1 MYALVEDN
9 TITKTYNNPRGMT
22 IGGIQYPQ
30 NIHSLWPEADLNA
43 IGIYTVVYDD
53 TNKKAEEW
61 YINTNQTLAFAGGVV
76 TATYG
81 TATARAIADT
91 LYTQA
96 DVDADVYPNDYYIV
110 SKRGERIH
118 IFAKDDIK
126 IKGLKTV
133 KKEIFDRQAA
143 GMLSKYDWY
152 IIRNTEAET
161 AIPSAI
167 TDYRTAVR
175 AKCNSM
181 QAQVDGAANIDAL
194 AALYAYVNTGTE
206 ENPVMERP
214 LGEWPTDPNAE

>member
-9 TITKTYNNPRGMT
+9 TIIKTYNNPRGMT
-22 IGGIQYPQ
+22 IGGVQYPQ
-30 NIHSLWPEADLNA
+30 NIHSLWSESDLNA

-53 TNKKAEEW
+53 TNKRDGDW

-76 TATYG
+76 TASYG
-81 TATARAIADT
+81 TATAKLLEDRNE
-91 LYTQA
+91 
-96 DVDADVYPNDYYIV
+96 VD
-110 SKRGERIH
+110 
-118 IFAKDDIK
+118 DDDNPLLDDNGNQVVT
-126 IKGLKTV
+126 KGLKTI

-143 GMLSKYDWY
+143 GLLAKYDWY
-152 IIRNTEAET
+152 VIRNTEAST

-181 QAQVDGAANIDAL
+181 QAQVDGAADVDAL

-206 ENPVMERP
+206 ENPVMEKP
-214 LGEWPTDPNAE
+214 LGEWPTDPNG

>member
-22 IGGIQYPQ
+22 IGGVQYPQ
-30 NIHSLWPEADLNA
+30 NIHSLWSESDLNA
-43 IGIYTVVYDD
+43 IGIYTVVEDN
-53 TNKKAEEW
+53 TNKKDGDW

-81 TATARAIADT
+81 TATAKAIADT
-91 LYTQA
+91 LYTSQDNTDGLIPDDKSVG
-96 DVDADVYPNDYYIV
+96 DV
-110 SKRGERIH
+110 KT
-118 IFAKDDIK
+118 
-126 IKGLKTV
+126 KGLKTI
-133 KKEIFDRQAA
+133 KKAIFDSQAA
-143 GMLSKYDWY
+143 GYLSKYDWY
-152 IIRNTEAET
+152 VIRNTEAGT

-181 QAQVDGAANIDAL
+181 QVQVDGAANVDAL
-194 AALYAYVNTGTE
+194 ATLYAYTTTDGVTSK
-206 ENPVMERP
+206 P

>member
-9 TITKTYNNPRGMT
+9 TITRTYNNPRGMT
-22 IGGIQYPQ
+22 IGGVQYPQ
-30 NIHSLWPEADLNA
+30 NIHSLWSESDLNA
-43 IGIYTVVYDD
+43 IGIYTVVYDN
-53 TNKKAEEW
+53 TNKKDEKW

-76 TATYG
+76 TASYG
-81 TATARAIADT
+81 TAAARAIADST
-91 LYTQA
+91 YTNQDNTDGLIPEGKSVG
-96 DVDADVYPNDYYIV
+96 DVKA
-110 SKRGERIH
+110 
-118 IFAKDDIK
+118 
-126 IKGLKTV
+126 KGLKTL

-152 IIRNTEAET
+152 VIRNTEADT

-181 QAQVDGAANIDAL
+181 QSQIDGVADVDAL
-194 AALYAYVNTGTE
+194 AALFTYTTTDGVTS
-206 ENPVMERP
+206 RP

>member
-9 TITKTYNNPRGMT
+9 AITKTYNNPRGMT
-22 IGGIQYPQ
+22 IGGDQYPQ
-30 NIHSLWPEADLNA
+30 NIHSLWSESDLNA

-53 TNKKAEEW
+53 TNKRDGDW

-91 LYTQA
+91 TWTQQ
-96 DVDADVYPNDYYIV
+96 DSDDGLLPSDKSV
-110 SKRGERIH
+110 G
-118 IFAKDDIK
+118 DIK
-126 IKGLKTV
+126 IRGLKYT

-143 GMLSKYDWY
+143 GLLAKYDWY
-152 IIRNTEAET
+152 IIRNTEAST

-167 TDYRTAVR
+167 TEYRTAVR

-181 QAQVDGAANIDAL
+181 QAQVDGAADVDAL
-194 AALYAYVNTGTE
+194 AALFTYTITDGVQSK
-206 ENPVMERP
+206 P